1 MPARR
6 RRGKRKPLDQSTR
19 TDQQRLNPH
28 INAISGESRRFCNES
43 FNALSSRLLHRDV
56 KRTRVTEVLVAHDA
70 LEHEANRRDASRV
83 CSPVTPISAIFQSKF
98 GLEPFYDAARSDPQW
113 RGLNLAKPERRG
125 RGTMKR
131 MLGAAVLLSMASVMP
146 AQQAAAQDP
155 IGGAI
160 VGGALGGIIGGAVGR
175 GAGGAVAGAVIG
187 ATTGAVIASEAQ
199 RRRTGYYWWRGGCY
213 YRYPNGAWM
222 QVQPGYC

>member
-1 MPARR
+1 MSARR
-6 RRGKRKPLDQSTR
+6 GSVPNA
-19 TDQQRLNPH
+19 NPPPTAAVSQ
-28 INAISGESRRFCNES
+28 IIRPA
-43 FNALSSRLLHRDV
+43 
-56 KRTRVTEVLVAHDA
+56 
-70 LEHEANRRDASRV
+70 V
-83 CSPVTPISAIFQSKF
+83 CSATAPISAIFQSNF
-98 GLEPFYDAARSDPQW
+98 GRELFYDAADSILDTEDLILSELDVVEP
-113 RGLNLAKPERRG
+113 GG

-131 MLGAAVLLSMASVMP
+131 MLGAAMLLGMAAIMP

-187 ATTGAVIASEAQ
+187 ATTGAVIAAEAQ
-199 RRRTGYYWWRGGCY
+199 RRNSGYYWWRGGCY
-213 YRYPNGAWM
+213 YRYPNGSWL

>member
-1 MPARR
+1 VSVRWGSVRNANPPPSAAVSQIVRPA
-6 RRGKRKPLDQSTR
+6 
-19 TDQQRLNPH
+19 
-28 INAISGESRRFCNES
+28 
-43 FNALSSRLLHRDV
+43 
-56 KRTRVTEVLVAHDA
+56 
-70 LEHEANRRDASRV
+70 V
-83 CSPVTPISAIFQSKF
+83 CSATAPISAIFQSNF
-98 GLEPFYDAARSDPQW
+98 GRELFYDAADSILDTEDLISSELDVVEP
-113 RGLNLAKPERRG
+113 GG

-131 MLGAAVLLSMASVMP
+131 MLGAAMLLGMAAIMP

-187 ATTGAVIASEAQ
+187 ATTGAVIAAEAQ
-199 RRRTGYYWWRGGCY
+199 RRNSGYYWWRGGCY
-213 YRYPNGAWM
+213 YRYPNGSWL

>member
-1 MPARR
+1 MSARWGSVR
-6 RRGKRKPLDQSTR
+6 NA
-19 TDQQRLNPH
+19 NPPPTAAVSQ
-28 INAISGESRRFCNES
+28 IIRP
-43 FNALSSRLLHRDV
+43 V
-56 KRTRVTEVLVAHDA
+56 
-70 LEHEANRRDASRV
+70 V
-83 CSPVTPISAIFQSKF
+83 CSATAPISAIFQSNF
-98 GLEPFYDAARSDPQW
+98 GRELFYDAADSILDTEDLILSELDVVEP
-113 RGLNLAKPERRG
+113 GG

-131 MLGAAVLLSMASVMP
+131 MLGAAMLLGMAAIMP

-187 ATTGAVIASEAQ
+187 ATTGAVIAAEAQ
-199 RRRTGYYWWRGGCY
+199 RRNSGYYWWRGGCY
-213 YRYPNGAWM
+213 YRYPNGSWL

>member
-1 MPARR
+1 VSARWD
-6 RRGKRKPLDQSTR
+6 G
-19 TDQQRLNPH
+19 
-28 INAISGESRRFCNES
+28 
-43 FNALSSRLLHRDV
+43 V
-56 KRTRVTEVLVAHDA
+56 
-70 LEHEANRRDASRV
+70 RDANPLPTAAVSQIIRPAV
-83 CSPVTPISAIFQSKF
+83 CSATAPISAIFQSNF
-98 GLEPFYDAARSDPQW
+98 GRELFYDAADSILDTEDLISSELDVVEP
-113 RGLNLAKPERRG
+113 GG

-131 MLGAAVLLSMASVMP
+131 MLGAAMLLGMAAIIP

-187 ATTGAVIASEAQ
+187 ATTGAVIAAEAQ
-199 RRRTGYYWWRGGCY
+199 RRNSGYYWWRGGCY
-213 YRYPNGAWM
+213 YRYPNGSWL

>member
-1 MPARR
+1 LGQRSQRQPASNRAVS
-6 RRGKRKPLDQSTR
+6 Q
-19 TDQQRLNPH
+19 
-28 INAISGESRRFCNES
+28 INRPAI
-43 FNALSSRLLHRDV
+43 
-56 KRTRVTEVLVAHDA
+56 
-70 LEHEANRRDASRV
+70 
-83 CSPVTPISAIFQSKF
+83 CSATAPISAIFQSNF
-98 GLEPFYDAARSDPQW
+98 GRELFYDAADSSLDTEDLISSELDVVDP
-113 RGLNLAKPERRG
+113 GG

-131 MLGAAVLLSMASVMP
+131 MLGAAMLLGTAAIMP

-187 ATTGAVIASEAQ
+187 ATTGAVIAAEAQ
-199 RRRTGYYWWRGGCY
+199 RRNSGYYWWRGGCY
-213 YRYPNGAWM
+213 YRYPNGSWL

>member
-1 MPARR
+1 LGQRSQRR
-6 RRGKRKPLDQSTR
+6 LAS
-19 TDQQRLNPH
+19 
-28 INAISGESRRFCNES
+28 
-43 FNALSSRLLHRDV
+43 
-56 KRTRVTEVLVAHDA
+56 
-70 LEHEANRRDASRV
+70 NRRCLANHPAAV
-83 CSPVTPISAIFQSKF
+83 CSATAPISAIFQSNF
-98 GLEPFYDAARSDPQW
+98 GRELFYDAADSILDSEDLISSELDVVEP
-113 RGLNLAKPERRG
+113 GG

-131 MLGAAVLLSMASVMP
+131 MLGAAMLLGMAAIMP

-187 ATTGAVIASEAQ
+187 ATTGAVIAAEAQ
-199 RRRTGYYWWRGGCY
+199 RRNSGYYWWRGGCY
-213 YRYPNGAWM
+213 YRYPNGSWL

>member
-1 MPARR
+1 MSARWGSVPNANPPPTAAVSQIIRPA
-6 RRGKRKPLDQSTR
+6 
-19 TDQQRLNPH
+19 
-28 INAISGESRRFCNES
+28 
-43 FNALSSRLLHRDV
+43 
-56 KRTRVTEVLVAHDA
+56 
-70 LEHEANRRDASRV
+70 V
-83 CSPVTPISAIFQSKF
+83 CSATAPISAIFQSNF
-98 GLEPFYDAARSDPQW
+98 GRELFYDAADSILDTEDLILSELDVVEP
-113 RGLNLAKPERRG
+113 GG

-131 MLGAAVLLSMASVMP
+131 MLGAAMLLGMAAIMP

-187 ATTGAVIASEAQ
+187 ATTGAVIAAEAQ
-199 RRRTGYYWWRGGCY
+199 RRNSGYYWWRGGCY
-213 YRYPNGAWM
+213 YRYPNGSWL

>member
-1 MPARR
+1 MSARWGSVPNANPPPTAAVSQIIRPA
-6 RRGKRKPLDQSTR
+6 
-19 TDQQRLNPH
+19 
-28 INAISGESRRFCNES
+28 I
-43 FNALSSRLLHRDV
+43 
-56 KRTRVTEVLVAHDA
+56 
-70 LEHEANRRDASRV
+70 
-83 CSPVTPISAIFQSKF
+83 CSATAPISAIFQSNF
-98 GLEPFYDAARSDPQW
+98 GRELFYDAADSILDTEDLILSELDVVEP
-113 RGLNLAKPERRG
+113 GG

-131 MLGAAVLLSMASVMP
+131 MLGAAMLLGMAAIMP

-187 ATTGAVIASEAQ
+187 ATTGAVIAAEAQ
-199 RRRTGYYWWRGGCY
+199 RRNSGYYWWRGGCY
-213 YRYPNGAWM
+213 YRYPNGSWL